1 MKTPFTVEQF
11 LEVFKNYNETVFPIQ
26 IFFYLTSILIMY
38 QVVKPG
44 FKSDRIIND
53 VLAFLWLWMGIV
65 YHLLFFTAINKAA
78 FVFGAAFIGQGILF
92 LMLGVLKDKL
102 AFKFRFDWY
111 GITGIILIL
120 FALVVY
126 PMIGY
131 ALDHRYPLSPT
142 FGLPCPTTI
151 FSFGI
156 LLLMDKKCPVVILI
170 IPFIWLIIGFTAA
183 FHFGMIEDTGL
194 LVSGVLTLS
203 MLLFRNRNITKATP
217 PITRSLKLS

>member
-11 LEVFKNYNETVFPIQ
+11 LEVFRNYNETVFPIQ

-65 YHLLFFTAINKAA
+65 YHLLFFTAINKVA

-92 LMLGVLKDKL
+92 LMLGVLKDQL
-102 AFKFRFDWY
+102 TFKFRADRY

-151 FSFGI
+151 FTFGL

-170 IPFIWLIIGFTAA
+170 IPFIWSIIGFTAA
-183 FHFGMIEDTGL
+183 FQFGIIEDTGL
-194 LVSGVLTLS
+194 LVSGLLTIS
-203 MLLFRNRNITKATP
+203 MLLFRNRNIIKATP
-217 PITRSLKLS
+217 PITHSLKLS

>member
-1 MKTPFTVEQF
+1 MKTPFTAGQF
-11 LEVFKNYNETVFPIQ
+11 FDVLREYNETVSPAQ
-26 IFFYLTSILIMY
+26 ILLFLVSMVVVYLVI
-38 QVVKPG
+38 KPG
-44 FKSDRIIND
+44 FKSGPIISG

-65 YHLLFFTAINKAA
+65 YHLLFFTAINRAA
-78 FVFGAAFIGQGILF
+78 FVFGVAFIGQGILF

-102 AFKFRFDWY
+102 TFKFRADRY

-151 FSFGI
+151 FTFG
-156 LLLMDKKCPVVILI
+156 LLLLTDKKCPVVILV
-170 IPFIWLIIGFTAA
+170 IPFTWSIIGFTAA

-194 LVSGVLTLS
+194 LVSGLLTIS

-217 PITRSLKLS
+217 PVTHSIKLS